1 MGRYCE
7 GTPMRHRKTACFEA
21 LVLEPHFDQ
30 ILGEAHACA
39 SAFSCLFRTK
49 NGPVLCDIYIYI
61 GLLQFP
67 SPWPASKPASK
78 CFVPNFHSLATLEA
92 RFKACLETCLILANV
107 LFCCN
112 FHSLEDSRPA
122 SRPSPCAS
130 CGLKL

>member
-61 GLLQFP
+61 LVC
-67 SPWPASKPASK
+67 S
-78 CFVPNFHSLATLEA
+78 NFHRPGLPRSLP
-92 RFKACLETCLILANV
+92 RSV
-107 LFCCN
+107 LFQI
-112 FHSLEDSRPA
+112 SIASRPWRRVSRPA
-122 SRPSPCAS
+122 SRLAS
-130 CGLKL
+130 SLQTSCFAAISIALKTRGLPQGRPLAPAAA